1 MRINDLAREHA
12 TELDAL
18 IDGAI
23 MLDSQGYGINCNK
36 EMSAI
41 FYYQSLL
48 VIHFN
53 LYYSKF
59 WKKEL
64 FQLEQII

>member
-23 MLDSQGYGINCNK
+23 MLDSQGYGINCKK

-41 FYYQSLL
+41 FTIQSLL
-48 VIHFN
+48 VIHSIPILFKVHGKRN
-53 LYYSKF
+53 YSNWNK
-59 WKKEL
+59 
-64 FQLEQII
+64 